1 MSKSDI
7 RNLCD
12 RGIRNLSG
20 AIFDT
25 DLVSTRITLALA
37 EVLWAV
43 MLFWPGDTFGR
54 PTYAL
59 ISGVMSEMAWAF
71 TFLISGLLQLSVV
84 LFNQYGRP
92 WAQVFA
98 NWNAVLWVFVVG
110 ASLLSVYPP
119 PAAMGGEVAL
129 AGAAVWIWVRQ
140 LIIRDAFSRGCLGGY
155 ILLHDRRKRRA
166 SWQLTKR

>member
-1 MSKSDI
+1 MSEGGIKALI
-7 RNLCD
+7 N
-12 RGIRNLSG
+12 RGIKNLSN
-20 AIFDT
+20 ALFDT

-37 EVLWAV
+37 EVLWAS

-54 PTYAL
+54 PTYTM

-71 TFLISGLLQLSVV
+71 TFLISGLLQFSVV

-92 WAQVFA
+92 LAQVFA

-119 PAAMGGEVAL
+119 PAAMGGEIAL
-129 AGAAVWIWVRQ
+129 ACAAVWIWARP
-140 LIIRDAFSRGCLGGY
+140 LIIRDAFKRARLGGC
-155 ILLHDRRKRRA
+155 IVLHDRRKRRA
-166 SWQLTKR
+166 S